1 MKQSK
6 IIFNTLRG
14 GLTGLFLLC
23 LTTVFAQQA
32 PASVEPVEDVN
43 MDSVEISLLT
53 CEPHDEVYSL
63 YGHTAIRYHDKR
75 HGGLDAAF
83 NYGVFDFRKPFF
95 ALRFVFGITDYE
107 LGAYPYR
114 LFKKEYEYFGSEV
127 TEQVINLTDEE
138 KLQLRLALAENMLP
152 ENTVYRY
159 NFFYNNCTTKARDI
173 IEKCINGRIEYIG
186 YKEDTISYREAVHAM
201 TADYPWARF
210 GNDLLLGIQADQPT
224 TTRQQEFLPGHLMR
238 DFRNAVI
245 HAEDGT
251 TRPLV
256 QEERIA
262 VPAGTPV
269 VQSGFPLSPLACG
282 FVILGIGILLF
293 VIEFRNKRAFLLWDI
308 LLMVGTG
315 ALGIVLFLML
325 FSEHPTVSINLQLLL
340 FNPLPWFFL
349 WPVIK
354 RRKTRYW
361 KVTFVLFFLFMIG
374 SLFQYYAEGLWCLAL
389 CLLLQ
394 SYIHIFRNAR

>member
-1 MKQSK
+1 M
-6 IIFNTLRG
+6 
-14 GLTGLFLLC
+14 TGLFLLC
-23 LTTVFAQQA
+23 LATVFAQQA
-32 PASVEPVEDVN
+32 PASVEPVEDMN

-53 CEPHDEVYSL
+53 CEPHDEIYSL

-114 LFKKEYEYFGSEV
+114 LFKKEYEYFGSKV

-186 YKEDTISYREAVHAM
+186 YKEDTISYREAVHVM

-224 TTRQQEFLPGHLMR
+224 TTRQQEFLPGHLMH

-269 VQSGFPLSPLACG
+269 VQSGFPFSPLACG

-293 VIEFRNKRAFLLWDI
+293 VMEFRNKQAFLLWDI

-315 ALGIVLFLML
+315 ALGIVLFLMI

-374 SLFQYYAEGLWCLAL
+374 SLFQHYAEGLWCLAL

>member
-1 MKQSK
+1 M
-6 IIFNTLRG
+6 
-14 GLTGLFLLC
+14 
-23 LTTVFAQQA
+23 
-32 PASVEPVEDVN
+32 EPVEDVN

-53 CEPHDEVYSL
+53 CEPHDEIYSL

-75 HGGLDAAF
+75 HGGLDATF

-210 GNDLLLGIQADQPT
+210 GNDLLLGIQADQHT

-315 ALGIVLFLML
+315 ALGIVLFLMV

-374 SLFQYYAEGLWCLAL
+374 SLFQHYAEGLWCLAL

-394 SYIHIFRNAR
+394 SYIHIFRNAQ

>member
-1 MKQSK
+1 M
-6 IIFNTLRG
+6 
-14 GLTGLFLLC
+14 FLLC

-32 PASVEPVEDVN
+32 PASVEPVEDMN

-53 CEPHDEVYSL
+53 CEPHDEIYSL

-114 LFKKEYEYFGSEV
+114 LFKKEYEYFGSKV

-173 IEKCINGRIEYIG
+173 IEKCINGRIEYLG

-282 FVILGIGILLF
+282 FVILGIGIFLF
-293 VIEFRNKRAFLLWDI
+293 VMEFRNKQAFLLWDI
-308 LLMVGTG
+308 LLMAGTG
-315 ALGIVLFLML
+315 ALGIVLFLMI

-361 KVTFVLFFLFMIG
+361 QVTFVLFFLFMIG
-374 SLFQYYAEGLWCLAL
+374 SLFQHYAEGLWCLAL

>member
-1 MKQSK
+1 M
-6 IIFNTLRG
+6 
-14 GLTGLFLLC
+14 FLLC
-23 LTTVFAQQA
+23 LATVFAQQA

-173 IEKCINGRIEYIG
+173 IEKCINGRIEYVG

-293 VIEFRNKRAFLLWDI
+293 VMEFRNKQAFLLWDI

-315 ALGIVLFLML
+315 ALGIVLFLMI

-354 RRKTRYW
+354 RRNTRYW

-374 SLFQYYAEGLWCLAL
+374 SLFQHYAEGLWCLAL

>member
-1 MKQSK
+1 M
-6 IIFNTLRG
+6 
-14 GLTGLFLLC
+14 TGLFLLC

-53 CEPHDEVYSL
+53 CEPHDEIYSL

-75 HGGLDAAF
+75 HGGLDATF

-210 GNDLLLGIQADQPT
+210 GNDLLLGIQADQHT

-315 ALGIVLFLML
+315 ALGIVLFLMV

-374 SLFQYYAEGLWCLAL
+374 SLFQHYAEGLWCLAL

-394 SYIHIFRNAR
+394 SYIHIFRNAQ

>member
-1 MKQSK
+1 MKHSK

-32 PASVEPVEDVN
+32 PASVEPVEDMN

-127 TEQVINLTDEE
+127 TEQVINLTNEE

-282 FVILGIGILLF
+282 LIILGIGTLLF

-315 ALGIVLFLML
+315 TLGIVLFLMV

-354 RRKTRYW
+354 RRQTRYW

-374 SLFQYYAEGLWCLAL
+374 SLFQHYAEGLWCLAL

>member
-1 MKQSK
+1 VKHSK

-107 LGAYPYR
+107 LGVYPYR

-173 IEKCINGRIEYIG
+173 IEKCINGRIEYFG
-186 YKEDTISYREAVHAM
+186 YKEDTISYREAVHVM

-238 DFRNAVI
+238 EFRNAVN

-315 ALGIVLFLML
+315 VLGIVLFLMV

-354 RRKTRYW
+354 RRQTRYW
-361 KVTFVLFFLFMIG
+361 QVTFVLFFLFMIG
-374 SLFQYYAEGLWCLAL
+374 SLFQHYAEGLWCLAL

-394 SYIHIFRNAR
+394 SYIHIFRNSQ

>member
-1 MKQSK
+1 M
-6 IIFNTLRG
+6 
-14 GLTGLFLLC
+14 FLLC

-53 CEPHDEVYSL
+53 CEPHDEIYSL

-173 IEKCINGRIEYIG
+173 IEKCINGRIEYVG

-282 FVILGIGILLF
+282 FVILGIGTLLF
-293 VIEFRNKRAFLLWDI
+293 VIEFRNKRTFLLGDI

-315 ALGIVLFLML
+315 ALGIVLFLMV

-374 SLFQYYAEGLWCLAL
+374 SLFQHYAEGLWCLAL

-394 SYIHIFRNAR
+394 SYIHIFRNAQ